1 MYRVFG
7 WINVALVILMI
18 LPFLVRWLNTRY
30 IKNDMLKKQLNKYR
44 FMHKVFG
51 ALLLAS
57 IVTHAIL
64 ALGTW
69 QWHTGTI
76 LGISAV
82 LAVIAAILFYT
93 FKKKWL
99 FILHRVLAVILIAL
113 LLVHLIFPSAIYYIF
128 G

>member
-7 WINVALVILMI
+7 WINVALVVLM
-18 LPFLVRWLNTRY
+18 LAPLFLRWLNRKY

-44 FMHKVFG
+44 VLHKVFG
-51 ALLLAS
+51 GLLVAS
-57 IVTHAIL
+57 IVTHAFL

-69 QWHTGTI
+69 QWHTGTV
-76 LGISAV
+76 LGITAGVTV
-82 LAVIAAILFYT
+82 LAAVAFYT

-99 FILHRVLAVILIAL
+99 FVLHRVLAVLLVLL

>member
-18 LPFLVRWLNTRY
+18 LPFFVRWLNTRY

-51 ALLLAS
+51 GLLLAS
-57 IVTHAIL
+57 IVTHAVL

-82 LAVIAAILFYT
+82 LAVTAAILFYT